1 MTPIARDPL
10 WPRADMWLAGE
21 DPEPDIMVVGVPS
34 STASLSPSRDDL
46 TPGAVRERLP
56 RFSTYHSEYPVDFG
70 DIPVADIG
78 NWAVSELGMN
88 EMPAAVEELARHL
101 PDTPLTLFR
110 GGDNAITRP
119 LVKARSEEL
128 TLIGVITFD
137 AHHDVRSL
145 AGGPGNG
152 SPIRGLVEEDGLPGA
167 NIHQIGIHSFA
178 NSAQYRAYCDEVGIS
193 VTTLRQVEEI
203 GVDAAVGNALA
214 SLSERCDTIYVDVD
228 IDVLDR
234 AFAPACPGAQTGG
247 MAVRELANG
256 VRLCGAH
263 PKVSAIDFVEVDASV
278 DPNGLTLDSMAH
290 LVLTAVVGFAKRQ

>member
-34 STASLSPSRDDL
+34 STASLSPSRADL

-56 RFSTYHSEYPVDFG
+56 RFSTYHSEYQVDFG

-101 PDTPLTLFR
+101 PDTPLTLFL

-128 TLIGVITFD
+128 IRVGVITFD

-145 AGGPGNG
+145 VGGPSNG

-178 NSAQYRAYCDEVGIS
+178 NSAQYRAYCDKVGIS
-193 VTTLRQVEEI
+193 VTTVRQVEEI
-203 GVDAAVGNALA
+203 GVEDAVGNALT
-214 SLSERCDTIYVDVD
+214 SLAERCDTIYVDVD

-234 AFAPACPGAQTGG
+234 AFAPACPGAQPGG
-247 MAVRELANG
+247 MTVRQLANG

-278 DPNGLTLDSMAH
+278 DPNGLTLDSMAQ
-290 LVLTAVVGFAKRQ
+290 LVLTAVVGFAARQ

>member
-34 STASLSPSRDDL
+34 STASLSPSRADL
-46 TPGAVRERLP
+46 TPGAVRERLS
-56 RFSTYHSEYPVDFG
+56 RFSTYHSEYQVDFG

-101 PDTPLTLFR
+101 PDTPLTLFL

-128 TLIGVITFD
+128 TRVGVITFD

-145 AGGPGNG
+145 AGGPSNG

-214 SLSERCDTIYVDVD
+214 SLAERCDTIYVDVD

-234 AFAPACPGAQTGG
+234 AFAPACPGARPGG
-247 MAVRELANG
+247 MTVRQLANG

-278 DPNGLTLDSMAH
+278 DPNELTLDSMAH
-290 LVLTAVVGFAKRQ
+290 LVLTAVVGFAARQ